1 MTDATSPWAT
11 RRRAPARTT
20 SLDLHLS
27 AMTLRYTSFSDR
39 VLAAAAAG
47 FRGIGIGAVD
57 YLDARRSEFSEEQL
71 ADYVDRH
78 GLRVVE
84 LEFLT
89 DWWRE
94 ADVRGVRL
102 EEDLLFYLADLLTVP
117 QINVGLFADVPFEVQ
132 RLQFRRLCSR
142 AADHGVRVALEFMPY
157 SSLRTLDEARELVA
171 CAGTDNAGLMLD
183 AWHWHR
189 SGGTLDELRTLSAAE
204 VFAVQLC
211 DAASEAGEDIRRE
224 GRHGRLLPGD
234 GVIDLPG
241 FLGVLGEVGV
251 DLPLAVEVLSD
262 ELDACNPVE
271 VAMRAAGSVIALAG
285 EPAAV
290 A

>member
-1 MTDATSPWAT
+1 MTETPSPWAT
-11 RRRAPARTT
+11 RRRAPVRSTPQE
-20 SLDLHLS
+20 LHLS
-27 AMTLRYTSFSDR
+27 AMTLRYCSFSDR

-47 FRGIGIGAVD
+47 FSGIGLGAVD

-71 ADYVDRH
+71 ADYVSRH

-84 LEFLT
+84 LEFLA

-102 EEDLLFYLADLLTVP
+102 EEDLLFYLADLLEVP
-117 QINVGLFADVPFEVQ
+117 QINVGLFAEVPMDVQ
-132 RLQFRRLCSR
+132 KQQFRRLCTR
-142 AADHGVRVALEFMPY
+142 AADHGVRIALEFMPY
-157 SSLRTLDEARELVA
+157 SSLRTLDAARELVS
-171 CAGTDNAGLMLD
+171 CADTGNAGLMLD

-189 SGGTLDELRTLSAAE
+189 SGGTPDELRALSASE

-211 DAASEAGEDIRRE
+211 DASAVPNPDLRHE
-224 GRHGRLLPGD
+224 GRHERLLPGE
-234 GVIDLPG
+234 GVVDLNG
-241 FLGVLGEVGV
+241 FLGALTGIGV

-262 ELDACNPVE
+262 QLDARHPVE
-271 VAMRAAGSVIALAG
+271 VARLAAQSVTPLLA
-285 EPAAV
+285 ERAAV

>member
-1 MTDATSPWAT
+1 
-11 RRRAPARTT
+11 
-20 SLDLHLS
+20 
-27 AMTLRYTSFSDR
+27 MTLRYASFSDR

-102 EEDLLFYLADLLTVP
+102 EEDLLFYLADLLHVP
-117 QINVGLFADVPFEVQ
+117 QINVGLFAEVPFEVQ
-132 RLQFRRLCSR
+132 HQQFRRLCTR

-157 SSLRTLDEARELVA
+157 SSLRTLDQARELISR
-171 CAGTDNAGLMLD
+171 AGSDNAGLMLD

-189 SGGTLDELRTLSAAE
+189 SGGTLEELRTLSATE

-211 DAASEAGEDIRRE
+211 DAAAVPAEDLRHE

-234 GVIDLPG
+234 GVVDLTG
-241 FLGVLGEVGV
+241 FLAALGEIGV
-251 DLPLAVEVLSD
+251 TVPLAVEVLSD
-262 ELDACNPVE
+262 ELDARNPVE

-285 EPAAV
+285 VPAAV

>member
-1 MTDATSPWAT
+1 MTDTPSPWAT
-11 RRRAPARTT
+11 RRQVPVRP
-20 SLDLHLS
+20 SGVDLHLS
-27 AMTLRYTSFSDR
+27 AMTLRYASFSDR

-47 FRGIGIGAVD
+47 FSGIGLGAVD

-71 ADYVDRH
+71 ADYVARH

-102 EEDLLFYLADLLTVP
+102 EEDLLFYLADLLHVP
-117 QINVGLFADVPFEVQ
+117 QINVGLFADVPTGVQ
-132 RLQFRRLCSR
+132 KQQFRRLCTR
-142 AADHGVRVALEFMPY
+142 AADHGVRIALEFMPY
-157 SSLRTLDEARELVA
+157 SSLRTLAEVRDLVA
-171 CAGTDNAGLMLD
+171 GVPTGNAGLMLD

-189 SGGTLDELRTLSAAE
+189 SGGTLEELRTLSPAE
-204 VFAVQLC
+204 VFAIQLC
-211 DAASEAGEDIRRE
+211 DATAIPNPDLRQE
-224 GRHGRLLPGD
+224 GRHQRLLPGA
-234 GVIDLPG
+234 GVVDLTG
-241 FLGVLGEVGV
+241 FLSVLGGIGV

-262 ELDACNPVE
+262 ELDARNPVE
-271 VAMRAAGSVIALAG
+271 VAMLAARSVTELVG
-285 EPAAV
+285 KQPAV

>member
-1 MTDATSPWAT
+1 MPDTPSPWAT
-11 RRRAPARTT
+11 RRRVPVRT
-20 SLDLHLS
+20 SPLELHLS
-27 AMTLRYTSFSDR
+27 AMTLRYASFSDR

-47 FRGIGIGAVD
+47 FSGIGLGAVD

-71 ADYVDRH
+71 ADYVARH

-102 EEDLLFYLADLLTVP
+102 EEDLLFYLADLLHVP
-117 QINVGLFADVPFEVQ
+117 QINVGLFADVPVSVQ
-132 RLQFRRLCSR
+132 KQQFRRLCAR
-142 AADHGVRVALEFMPY
+142 AADHGVRIALEFMPY
-157 SSLRTLDEARELVA
+157 SSLRTLDEVRQLVA
-171 CAGTDNAGLMLD
+171 EVPGGNAGLMLD

-189 SGGTLDELRTLSAAE
+189 SEGTLEELRTLSPAE

-211 DAASEAGEDIRRE
+211 DAAAVPNPDLRHE
-224 GRHGRLLPGD
+224 GRHQRLLPGA
-234 GVIDLPG
+234 GAVDLTG
-241 FLGVLGEVGV
+241 FLGVLGGIGV

-262 ELDACNPVE
+262 ELDARNPVE
-271 VAMRAAGSVIALAG
+271 VAMLAARSVEELVG
-285 EPAAV
+285 KQSAV

>member
-1 MTDATSPWAT
+1 MIDAPGPWSTRRTPVRTSPV
-11 RRRAPARTT
+11 
-20 SLDLHLS
+20 DLHLS
-27 AMTLRYTSFSDR
+27 AMTLRYASFSDR

-47 FRGIGIGAVD
+47 FTGIGLGAVD

-71 ADYVDRH
+71 ADYVARH

-102 EEDLLFYLADLLTVP
+102 EEDLLFYLADLLGVP
-117 QINVGLFADVPFEVQ
+117 QINVGLFADVPTDVQ
-132 RLQFRRLCSR
+132 KQQFRRLCTR
-142 AADHGVRVALEFMPY
+142 AADHGVRIALEFMPY
-157 SSLRTLDEARELVA
+157 SSLRTLNDARELVSQ
-171 CAGTDNAGLMLD
+171 AGTGNAGLMLD

-189 SGGTLDELRTLSAAE
+189 SGGTTDELRTLSASE

-211 DAASEAGEDIRRE
+211 DAGATPYEDLRQE
-224 GRHGRLLPGD
+224 GRHGRLLPGA
-234 GVIDLPG
+234 GVVDLTG
-241 FLGVLGEVGV
+241 FLGALNEVGV
-251 DLPLAVEVLSD
+251 QLPLAVEVLSD
-262 ELDACNPVE
+262 ELDARNPVE
-271 VAMRAAGSVIALAG
+271 VAMLAARSVEALLR
-285 EPAAV
+285 EPAA

>member
-1 MTDATSPWAT
+1 MIDAPSPWAT
-11 RRRAPARTT
+11 RRAPVRPNPI
-20 SLDLHLS
+20 DMNLS

-47 FRGIGIGAVD
+47 FNGIGLGAVD

-71 ADYVDRH
+71 ADYVARH

-102 EEDLLFYLADLLTVP
+102 EEDLLFYLADLLGVP
-117 QINVGLFADVPFEVQ
+117 QINVGLFAEVPLEVQ
-132 RLQFRRLCSR
+132 RQQFTRLCRR
-142 AADHGVRVALEFMPY
+142 AADHGVRIALEFMPY
-157 SSLRTLDEARELVA
+157 SSLRTLNEVRELVSLA
-171 CAGTDNAGLMLD
+171 PDGTAGLMLD
-183 AWHWHR
+183 TWHWHR
-189 SGGTLDELRTLSAAE
+189 AGGTLEELRTLSASE
-204 VFAVQLC
+204 VLAVQLC
-211 DAASEAGEDIRRE
+211 DAAATPAADLRQE

-234 GVIDLPG
+234 GVIDLTG
-241 FLGVLGEVGV
+241 FLGVLREIGV
-251 DLPLAVEVLSD
+251 SLPLAVEVLSD
-262 ELDACNPVE
+262 ELDARSPVE
-271 VAMRAAGSVIALAG
+271 VAMRAARSVMDLVK
-285 EPAAV
+285 EQAA

>member
-1 MTDATSPWAT
+1 MRPTPQ
-11 RRRAPARTT
+11 
-20 SLDLHLS
+20 DLHLS
-27 AMTLRYTSFSDR
+27 AMTLRYCSFSDR

-47 FRGIGIGAVD
+47 FSGIGLGAVD

-71 ADYVDRH
+71 ADYVARH

-102 EEDLLFYLADLLTVP
+102 EEDLLFYLADLLAVP
-117 QINVGLFADVPFEVQ
+117 QINVGLFADVPIDVQ
-132 RLQFRRLCSR
+132 RQQFRRLCSR
-142 AADHGVRVALEFMPY
+142 AADHNVRIALEFMPY
-157 SSLRTLDEARELVA
+157 SSLRTLQEARELVSWVET
-171 CAGTDNAGLMLD
+171 GNAGLMLD

-189 SGGTLDELRTLSAAE
+189 SGGTTDELRDLSASE

-211 DAASEAGEDIRRE
+211 DAAEVPDTDLRRE
-224 GRHGRLLPGD
+224 GRHGRLLPGA
-234 GVIDLPG
+234 GVVDLSG
-241 FLGVLGEVGV
+241 FLGALAQAGV
-251 DLPLAVEVLSD
+251 DVPLAVEVLSD
-262 ELDACNPVE
+262 ELDARHPVD
-271 VAMRAAGSVIALAG
+271 AARAAAQSVVPLVASDV
-285 EPAAV
+285 AV